1 MATSDQIKSADLV
14 RMQAIASA
22 LVLRQE
28 MSFVLKQVAN
38 NELSLADILINNS
51 QHQPTNRLYLVKV
64 LELISGIGKVKA
76 RRIMVELR
84 IAEKC
89 RIESLS
95 SQDRESLLRSVG
107 LPV

>member
-38 NELSLADILINNS
+38 NELSLADILINNP

-76 RRIMVELR
+76 RRIMAELR

>member
-1 MATSDQIKSADLV
+1 MATSDQIKSVDLV
-14 RMQAIASA
+14 RTQAIASA
-22 LVLRQE
+22 LALRQE
-28 MSFVLKQVAN
+28 MSLVLKQVAN
-38 NELSLADILINNS
+38 NESSLADVLINNS
-51 QHQPTNRLYLVKV
+51 KHQPTNRLYLVKV

-76 RRIMVELR
+76 RRIMAELG

-95 SQDRESLLRSVG
+95 AQDRESLLRSVG

>member
-28 MSFVLKQVAN
+28 MSLVLKQVAN

-76 RRIMVELR
+76 RRIMAELR